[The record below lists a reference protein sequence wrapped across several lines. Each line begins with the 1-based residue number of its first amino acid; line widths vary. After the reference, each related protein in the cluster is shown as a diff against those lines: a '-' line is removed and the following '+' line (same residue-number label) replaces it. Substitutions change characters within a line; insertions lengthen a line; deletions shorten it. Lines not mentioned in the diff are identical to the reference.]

1 MKSKFSNGL
10 IKLLLIGILSFPLDL
25 SAQTSSI
32 KGYYP
37 GRRIIYVNEQEQII
51 KILGNSAEIP
61 YKKIEI
67 FKGKEKIKMNAK
79 IDYQYNFL
87 IPDLNFTKSKIYQFP
102 PIPIPIRLP
111 KNNGEPYSDFE
122 LKVIDEFYKEGAL
135 YPSSQIF
142 DALKKGNITS
152 LEDEKNIRLTI
163 YPDEKK
169 GEGYEIISVDLIN
182 NNINKGQ

>member
-25 SAQTSSI
+25 SAQIYSI

-37 GRRIIYVNEQEQII
+37 ERRVIYVNEQEQII
-51 KILGNSAEIP
+51 KILGNSLEIP
-61 YKKIEI
+61 YKKVEI
-67 FKGKEKIKMNAK
+67 FKGKEKIKMSAK

-87 IPDLNFTKSKIYQFP
+87 IPYLNFTKNKIYQIP
-102 PIPIPIRLP
+102 PMPIPIHLP
-111 KNNGEPYSDFE
+111 KNDGKPYNDFE

-135 YPSSQIF
+135 YPSSQIL
-142 DALKKGNITS
+142 DALKNGNITC
-152 LEDEKNIRLTI
+152 LENGKNIRLTI

-169 GEGYEIISVDLIN
+169 GEGYETISVDLIGEY
-182 NNINKGQ
+182 INRGQ